1 MSIVTFKDFT
11 IENITDTVHEV
22 HEFQGTFADN
32 RTNICEILIEISTE
46 VEGKAIELQMNIKPQ
61 EIGTY
66 HCYGGDREKGFGIST
81 EIFKDL
87 ISHALEGADSL
98 TLKDFVT
105 YYFEKFGSTHSVE
118 LCYGNC
124 KYLGHTNLYLTTEG
138 DSKSVPS
145 VSLSEVLTNGFDLTN
160 STSGVLLFTL
170 DNLTVKLVEKLIQ
183 NLNLT
188 EFNQRNYETALD
200 HLQYAK
206 EVAEKRNTYVQYK
219 SALELLLNLKSKHPW
234 GILPVELVCE
244 NNIVRGEIKHLIPTS
259 IKKMESDNLVYSLE
273 ELLKGANQHDS
284 TKDEGLEPRALSHG
298 S

>member
-32 RTNICEILIEISTE
+32 RTNICEILIESSTE
-46 VEGKAIELQMNIKPQ
+46 VEGKEVKLDMTIKPQ
-61 EIGTY
+61 EIGSY
-66 HCYGGDREKGFGIST
+66 DSYGDDKDKGFGIST

-87 ISHALEGADSL
+87 ISQAIEGADSL

-118 LCYGNC
+118 LRYG
-124 KYLGHTNLYLTTEG
+124 KRAYLGHTNLYLTTEG

-145 VSLSEVLTNGFDLTN
+145 VSLLEALTDGFDVTY

-170 DNLTVKLVEKLIQ
+170 DDLTVELVEKLVQ

-188 EFNQRNYETALD
+188 KSSQRDYEVALD
-200 HLQYAK
+200 HLHYAK
-206 EVAEKRNTYVQYK
+206 EAAEKRNTYVYYK
-219 SALELLLNLKSKHPW
+219 SALELLLNLKSEHPW

-244 NNIVRGEIKHLIPTS
+244 NNIVRGEIKHLLPTS
-259 IKKMESDNLVYSLE
+259 IKKMESDNIVYSLND
-273 ELLKGANQHDS
+273 LLRGVN
-284 TKDEGLEPRALSHG
+284 
-298 S
+298 